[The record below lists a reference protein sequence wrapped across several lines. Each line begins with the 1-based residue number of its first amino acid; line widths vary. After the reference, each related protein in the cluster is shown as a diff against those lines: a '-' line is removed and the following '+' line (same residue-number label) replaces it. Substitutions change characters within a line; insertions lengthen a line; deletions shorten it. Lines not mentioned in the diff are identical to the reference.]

1 MGTMKDF
8 VGNEL
13 AVGDE
18 VILVKPR
25 YREFVKGNILK
36 MTAQTV
42 FLEYMHQNY
51 RCEVKQDPSQLIKV
65 VKV

>member
-1 MGTMKDF
+1 MKDF

-13 AVGDE
+13 LVDDE

-25 YREFVKGNILK
+25 YREFVKGKILK

-42 FLEYMHQNY
+42 FLEYMHQGY
-51 RCEVKQDPSQLIKV
+51 MCEVKQHPSQLIKV
-65 VKV
+65 IKV